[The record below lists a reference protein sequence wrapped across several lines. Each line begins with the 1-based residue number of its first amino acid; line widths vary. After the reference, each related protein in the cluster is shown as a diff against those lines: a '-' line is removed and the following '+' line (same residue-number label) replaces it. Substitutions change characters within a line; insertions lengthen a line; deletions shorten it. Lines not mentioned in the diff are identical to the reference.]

1 MASLHW
7 QNADKRGCEEWEYFV
22 VTGVNSLVTVRQDF
36 WLHSLTFSAWTGHL
50 GPHTS
55 NDICGTLHLGPHTS
69 NDICGTLHFRYYLI
83 FPTFLFKG
91 KIIFRYLKSIIR
103 KGESHIIC
111 ADGVLREFELSVR
124 TFCLYCGH
132 RILSTSFDMDRETEL
147 IISIVIGND
156 MADVG
161 TAVH

>member
-1 MASLHW
+1 MANKMASLHW
-7 QNADKRGCEEWEYFV
+7 QNADKHGCEEWEYFV

-36 WLHSLTFSAWTGHL
+36 WLHSLTFSAWTG
-50 GPHTS
+50 
-55 NDICGTLHLGPHTS
+55 HLGPHTS